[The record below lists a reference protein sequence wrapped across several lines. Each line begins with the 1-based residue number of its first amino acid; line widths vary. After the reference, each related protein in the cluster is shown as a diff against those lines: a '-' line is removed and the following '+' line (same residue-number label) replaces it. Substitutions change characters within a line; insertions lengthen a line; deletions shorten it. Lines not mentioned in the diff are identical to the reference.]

1 MKMKRFLVS
10 LLLILSVLFQSCG
23 LIVVNEKKDSQTDEI
38 TDADTQ
44 TQNVTEDEDKKPVS
58 TVDLEKRAQFLLD
71 KIPDLSFEN
80 EVISIYTADDTFF
93 SGDGR
98 ETVLNSDRI
107 ARIRKVEK
115 KFNLTFRTVKT
126 SSASAFDEIAAEYK
140 TGTAPGHIFALPMDV
155 TASLV
160 AGGYLKSLRTSPYFD
175 ENAEYF
181 NSAVDA
187 FTLGNDVFAVSGD
200 GCFEPDKLSGL
211 YYNRTDTESLGLES
225 VSELVKNDKWT
236 LDKFY
241 EYLKSASSYDG
252 TIICNNTNARYSDIL
267 LVSSFSFSKN
277 KVDTPVRLSSFDEK
291 FKNVCS
297 SIGTLSEFSPDTNED
312 FTKGNVLFLTDS
324 LAKAEKFAN
333 MEDVWSIAP
342 HPKYDADCEY
352 TSFAS
357 LDSVALSVPATSGSA
372 VELGAVI
379 MALNAASSGYMIQKY
394 IDTNMNQ
401 FVRDNGAVTAFH
413 IITKNVNYDFGYIFS
428 GAYASINKYTMGAY
442 ASIVKGDMTF
452 EQYKEKYE
460 KESGEYLD
468 KHFPAKYY

>member
-1 MKMKRFLVS
+1 MKRLVLS
-10 LLLILSVLFQSCG
+10 VFIILSVLFQSCG
-23 LIVVNEKKDSQTDEI
+23 IIVVNDKGTTQTEEI
-38 TDADTQ
+38 TAEDTQ
-44 TQNVTEDEDKKPVS
+44 TPDVTDSEEKKPAS

-71 KIPDLSFEN
+71 KIPNLSFEN
-80 EVISIYTADDTFF
+80 EVISIYTTDDTFF

-107 ARIRKVEK
+107 ARIRKIEE
-115 KFNLTFRTVKT
+115 KFNLTFRTQKT
-126 SSASAFDEIAAEYK
+126 AAASAFDEIAAEYK
-140 TGTAPGHIFALPMDV
+140 TGTAPGHIFALPPDI

-160 AGGYLKSLRTSPYFD
+160 SGGYLKSLRTSPYFD
-175 ENAEYF
+175 ENAEYL
-181 NSAVDA
+181 NSAASA

-200 GCFEPDKLSGL
+200 GCFEPDKLSAL
-211 YYNRTDTESLGLES
+211 YYNRTDIESLGLES
-225 VSELVKNDKWT
+225 ISDLVKNGEWT

-241 EYLKSASSYDG
+241 EYLKTASQYEG
-252 TIICNNTNARYSDIL
+252 TLLCNNTNAKYSDIL

-277 KVDTPVRLSSFDEK
+277 EVDAPIRLLSFDEK
-291 FKNVCS
+291 FQNVCN
-297 SIGTLSEFSPDTNED
+297 SIGALSEFTPSENED
-312 FTKGNVLFLTDS
+312 FIKGNVLFLTDY

-342 HPKYDADCEY
+342 HPKFDKESGYM
-352 TSFAS
+352 SFAS
-357 LDSVALSVPATSGSA
+357 LDSVVLSIPAVSGSA

-428 GAYASINKYTMGAY
+428 SAYTGVNKYTMGAY